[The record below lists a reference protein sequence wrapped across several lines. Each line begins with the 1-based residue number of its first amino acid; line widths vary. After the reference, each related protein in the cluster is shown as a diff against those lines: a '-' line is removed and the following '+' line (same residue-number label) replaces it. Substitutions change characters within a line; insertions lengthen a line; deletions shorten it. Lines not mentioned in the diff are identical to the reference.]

1 MTTIADNLTQ
11 VQQQM
16 LAACNHANR
25 PYSDIELL
33 AVSKTKPI
41 DSLQFAYDAGQRHFG
56 ENYVQETVDKIEQL
70 KHLTDITWHFI
81 GPLQSN
87 KTRQIANNV
96 DWVHSVDRIKIAK
109 RLNEQR
115 SNNITPLNVCLQV
128 NISAEASKSGV
139 SVEEI
144 DELAEFISNC
154 ENLSLRGLMAIPAKG
169 NAEQV
174 KESFESMQSLYQA
187 LQQKYSTVDTLSM
200 GMSGDMNIAIE
211 CGSTMIRVGTAIFG
225 KRE

>member
-16 LAACNHANR
+16 LAACNSAKR
-25 PYSDIELL
+25 PISDIELL

-41 DSLQFAYDAGQRHFG
+41 DSLQLAYDAGQRHFG
-56 ENYVQETVDKIEQL
+56 ENYVQEMVDKVEQL

-96 DWVHSVDRIKIAK
+96 DWVHSVDRIKVAK

-169 NAEQV
+169 SAEQV
-174 KESFESMQSLYQA
+174 KKSFENMQSLYQA